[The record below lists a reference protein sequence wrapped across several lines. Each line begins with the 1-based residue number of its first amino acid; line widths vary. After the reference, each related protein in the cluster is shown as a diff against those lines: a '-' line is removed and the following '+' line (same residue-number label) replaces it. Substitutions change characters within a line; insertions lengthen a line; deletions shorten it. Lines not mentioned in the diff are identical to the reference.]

1 MVIKSGIFTE
11 PGVIVE
17 KSDDG
22 TVTIDTEPLT
32 INKFHRYGDTT
43 GLTAVEKEKYN
54 SILDSIYKET
64 DQMKRLNALQK
75 EIDALRVK
83 PEMKNIV
90 EYLRNQ
96 QAMIIRKVTIPRFYT
111 RDQAEVHI
119 KERIKYIIFY
129 CHLVM

>member
-1 MVIKSGIFTE
+1 MVNVGDLVIKSGIFTE

-32 INKFHRYGDTT
+32 INKFHRYSDTT

-54 SILDSIYKET
+54 GILDSIYKET

-96 QAMIIRKVTIPRFYT
+96 QAMIIRKVKQLPRFYT

-119 KERIKYIIFY
+119 KERIK
-129 CHLVM
+129 